1 VRGERQNENGDNTL
15 AQNHPASAL
24 SILKHGFIDGQG
36 SYGTDREFSGVWVSD
51 RPLDSN
57 DGAWGEALLRI
68 ELPCHDAE
76 LTDLEW
82 IEEGKGHREWPIPAA
97 YLNANGAVTLEKD

>member
-1 VRGERQNENGDNTL
+1 M
-15 AQNHPASAL
+15 
-24 SILKHGFIDGQG
+24 
-36 SYGTDREFSGVWVSD
+36 
-51 RPLDSN
+51 
-57 DGAWGEALLRI
+57 LRI